1 MIIITL
7 ITSMIVIIIV
17 IILPQSK
24 RERAQITFLTALY
37 GTAKAESEVI
47 NVPTLPIHKVGIRSV
62 VALKQFVH
70 FLEPFTFEGG
80 EDLLL

>member
-37 GTAKAESEVI
+37 GTAKAEVI

-70 FLEPFTFEGG
+70 FLEPFTFESG